1 MKISGTAL
9 PLFLLLLLLVAS
21 FALISNAADEDTK
34 IQVEAVPGGREKCC
48 LSYTSKPV
56 PCHRLK
62 SYFYVDGR
70 CSLSAIIFVT
80 RKDIKICAN
89 PWEPWVQECQR
100 KLPSLDS

>member
-21 FALISNAADEDTK
+21 FALISNA
-34 IQVEAVPGGREKCC
+34 AVPGGREKCC